1 MKITKK
7 LIVSFILSLVASI
20 SYIVSVVSLNERN
33 SDKVYAEVTNESYI
47 SSHKDFNEVID
58 EKVYRG
64 AKECNESKPDGFDKV
79 WKYDQVC
86 TNVSSTRYLYVH
98 GANFSDKPL
107 NAAAKIRFAMKTNHK
122 MNFNFKKFDE
132 SHDWLIFT
140 LTQVKKEKWS
150 LVVEDLNG
158 AEVYNSASD
167 ANTQYGLLDGSCETN
182 GVYID
187 NALNSILFG
196 NCKGFGAQAE
206 LGKELYTYVTEIRAV
221 MKPHSVVG
229 KIIDDALYNSRNVEL
244 SPSGEEA
251 PAGYSMVWNYTAAK
265 GVEFIR
271 GDMYSETVLDNMK
284 VVNFA
289 IKTTGDFVIDDRKG
303 GVYSGNDWL
312 FFSLTQTEKSVW
324 SVLIQDS
331 DYDTVYAKSGLSGI
345 KNTTYYVDNSLQTI
359 LFGVSGFYPLGSA
372 NESVTVSVTEVRA
385 TLRHRTTAFETEVI
399 EDSLIRTTCDKAE
412 DYLAPEGFEA
422 VYKIKYN
429 ERYLHGGL
437 HYSNYTLTDYEEVYF
452 AVRNDKYFRFG
463 KAGILAQ
470 KGWIYFTLTN
480 CGNGRWQIAI
490 TDRNG
495 KSIHKDGDVNG
506 NAIDGNVNYT
516 QDGITTMLYGRD
528 YMYYPYF
535 SAFGNFYFTEVRGI
549 RKKNLTHNLLDYQ
562 VICPDS
568 SVAGSGRAVRA
579 ANEYSKFAS
588 EAIGANICWY
598 KESAVSNKN
607 KKFIS
612 IGNTSLLSNAGFGI
626 LDSELSELGDSGYII
641 KTDDQNNIYII
652 GGNVQD
658 GWMGLMCGVYDLLHD
673 YFGYEY
679 YADGVYSLDR
689 GVTEVLFD
697 VADMNKKVIP
707 SFRYRKRSYG
717 INNEFDG
724 YRLRMN
730 DMYVFSFSESGSN
743 MHNLM
748 DAIPYSKYGATHPN
762 WYMDGY
768 KEKGGQPC
776 FTRDPDG
783 MVNEVVKKMLE
794 VINAAEKG
802 NSELKSLDKY
812 FYVGMYDSTNWCE
825 CSSCK
830 RYINSHG
837 GYKVST
843 YIYFMNKV
851 AAKIKSASRN
861 DIKPVMLAYHA
872 TQDAPVKENADGSL
886 SLVSADMKLDELV
899 TVYYCPI
906 EANYYVPFDYGGDAA
921 RNDGTPSV
929 KERNAL
935 ALKNLRGWGMVAEN
949 VMYYFYMEHFPWHYM
964 EFYDIFGSIQDNFRF
979 AAENGGI
986 SMYNLGQFNESVS
999 SGFSRLKEYVNAKLM
1014 WNVNENVDKLIDG
1027 FFKNYFGVA
1036 SKQMRSI
1043 FDGQRAMIAEKFKTH
1058 PEYGDMSIYS
1068 KGKMSA
1074 DLFDKEKYV
1083 QWIKAFD
1090 SAYTIVK
1097 EALKCGTI
1105 TKIEAERLENAIKLE
1120 SMSFRAVYIEYFTDN
1135 EDTTQSDFGYT
1146 AADMKSNWKTDAN
1159 NLNLKMTMWSE
1170 HETIEEHCAEW

>member
-20 SYIVSVVSLNERN
+20 SCIVSVVSLNERN

-64 AKECNESKPDGFDKV
+64 AKECNEAKPDGFDKV
-79 WKYDQVC
+79 WKYDQAY
-86 TNVSSTRYLYVH
+86 TNDSSTRYLYVH

-167 ANTQYGLLDGSCETN
+167 ANTQNGLLDGSRETN
-182 GVYID
+182 GVYVD

-229 KIIDDALYNSRNVEL
+229 KIIDDALYNSKNVEL

-265 GVEFIR
+265 EVKFIH
-271 GDMYSETVLDNMK
+271 GFMYSETVLDNMK

-331 DYDTVYAKSGLSGI
+331 DYDTVYTKSGLSGI
-345 KNTTYYVDNSLQTI
+345 NNNSENKQYYVDNSLQTI

-385 TLRHRTTAFETEVI
+385 TLRHSTTALETEVI

-412 DYLAPEGFEA
+412 DYLAPEGFES
-422 VYKIKYN
+422 VYKIKYDAT
-429 ERYLHGGL
+429 YLHGGL
-437 HYSNYTLTDYEEVYF
+437 HYSNYSLTDYKEVYF

-463 KAGILAQ
+463 KAGVLAQ
-470 KGWIYFTLTN
+470 KGWIYFNLTN
-480 CGNGRWQIAI
+480 CGNGKWKITI

-495 KSIHKDGDVNG
+495 NPIQKNEELNG

-528 YMYYPYF
+528 YTYYPRF

-579 ANEYSKFAS
+579 ADEYCKFVS
-588 EAIGANICWY
+588 EAIDAKIYRY
-598 KESAVSNKN
+598 KESEVSNKN

-612 IGNTSLLSNAGFGI
+612 IGNTSLLDNAGFGI
-626 LDSELSELGDSGYII
+626 SDSELSELGDSGYII

-652 GGNVQD
+652 GGNVQN

-679 YADGVYSLDR
+679 YADGVYSLNK

-717 INNEFDG
+717 VNNEFDG

-730 DMYVFSFSESGSN
+730 DMYVFSFAKSGTD
-743 MHNLM
+743 MHDLEC
-748 DAIPYSKYGATHPN
+748 AIPYSEYAAHHGE
-762 WYMDGY
+762 WYKIDGDQY
-768 KEKGGQPC
+768 QFC
-776 FTRDPDG
+776 FGRDPDG
-783 MVNEVVKKMLE
+783 IANIVVDKMLP
-794 VINAAEKG
+794 IITAAENK
-802 NSELKSLDKY
+802 NPELKNLDKY
-812 FYVGMYDSTNWCE
+812 FYVGMTDSTLWCD
-825 CSSCK
+825 CSACTK
-830 RYINSHG
+830 YINLHG

-843 YIYFMNKV
+843 YINLMNKI
-851 AAKIKSASRN
+851 AALLKKENRT
-861 DIKPVMLAYHA
+861 DVKPVMLAYHS
-872 TQDAPVKENADGSL
+872 TQDAPVKENFDGSY
-886 SLVSADMKLDELV
+886 SPVNADMKLDDNV
-899 TVYYCPI
+899 AVYYCPI
-906 EANYYVPFDYGGDAA
+906 EANYYVPLDYAGNAA

-929 KERNAL
+929 KDRNL
-935 ALKNLRGWGMVAEN
+935 SALKSLKGWSAIAKN
-949 VMYYFYMEHFPWHYM
+949 VMYYFYMEHFPRHYM

-1027 FFKNYFGVA
+1027 FFKNYYGVA
-1036 SKQMRSI
+1036 SGQMRKI
-1043 FDGQRAMIAEKFKTH
+1043 FNEYRAMIAEKFKTH
-1058 PEYGDMSIYS
+1058 PEYGDISIYS
-1068 KGKMSA
+1068 PRDISS
-1074 DLFDKEKYV
+1074 DWFDKTKLT
-1083 QWIKAFD
+1083 QWLDDIN
-1090 SAYTIVK
+1090 SAYAAV
-1097 EALKCGTI
+1097 
-1105 TKIEAERLENAIKLE
+1105 ENACITETEKLRLNKAIKTE
-1120 SMSFRAVYIEYFTDN
+1120 SMFLRAIVIEYFGNYAEEISGKTL
-1135 EDTTQSDFGYT
+1135 Y
-1146 AADMKSNWKTDAN
+1146 ALKSEWKTDAN
-1159 NLNLKMTMWSE
+1159 DDNLKMTMWSE
-1170 HETIEEHCAEW
+1170 HETIEKHCAKW